1 MSFLY
6 ATYLKVFQ
14 NVSYIQTPLP
24 LLTTMTIVTGII
36 CILMGL
42 LAEMVMRTYYEAQK
56 KKAYL
61 VRETRNLGDRF

>member
-1 MSFLY
+1 M
-6 ATYLKVFQ
+6 
-14 NVSYIQTPLP
+14 
-24 LLTTMTIVTGII
+24 TTVTGIM

-61 VRETRNLGDRF
+61 IRETRNMGERF